1 MKTYL
6 KKEKGPFPA
15 CWCSFVQLLRVGTL
29 QALDLFWEL
38 TCWPRGH
45 PVGEGCQEHLG
56 EGLSARFL
64 PTAAPLLA
72 LQSPPGSVPGSCRQQ
87 ATAEGSQNQDATS
100 TATGRDEGD
109 KPPQPA
115 LMGSVPSFMN
125 LVNLQLPKPILQR
138 KSSPK
143 PCSLLILAIRS
154 PAKPIDFYFAVNQA

>member
-109 KPPQPA
+109 KPPAACSDGISAFLHEPRQ
-115 LMGSVPSFMN
+115 
-125 LVNLQLPKPILQR
+125 
-138 KSSPK
+138 SP
-143 PCSLLILAIRS
+143 
-154 PAKPIDFYFAVNQA
+154 VTQNQSCRERAAPNHVLS